1 MIHPI
6 RIYGDPVLRRRAS
19 DVTRFDDDLARL
31 AADMI
36 ETMYAADGVGL
47 AAPQIGL
54 GMRLF
59 VALEVARDAD
69 GDGVEDEHTGQLRAA
84 PPDVA
89 ASDGETSLH
98 GGDATAVH
106 VPDETAPGDV
116 AGAPAT
122 SAAAATGAADP
133 AEKRA
138 AWGVRREH
146 VMVNPRIVARDGVQH
161 GPDGCLSLPGL
172 WVEHV
177 QRDRRIRI
185 RYQDVRGAWHE
196 LAAEGYF
203 AHVLQH
209 EYDHLDG
216 VLFFDRLPDADRR
229 AFLEEHR
236 SDMARMQRDAK
247 AFLKELRQAAARG
260 GAVAAGGRALA
271 E

>member
-19 DVTRFDDDLARL
+19 DVTRFDDALARL

-69 GDGVEDEHTGQLRAA
+69 GDGVEDEHTGQLRGA
-84 PPDVA
+84 PPDGGG
-89 ASDGETSLH
+89 ASDALQPD
-98 GGDATAVH
+98 DA
-106 VPDETAPGDV
+106 VPDLGARAAAPDD
-116 AGAPAT
+116 AGAT
-122 SAAAATGAADP
+122 SDEVGQ
-133 AEKRA
+133 AEKRV

-146 VMVNPRIVARDGVQH
+146 VMVNPQIVERDEVQH

-172 WVEHV
+172 WVERV
-177 QRDRRIRI
+177 QRDHRIRI
-185 RYQDVRGAWHE
+185 RYQDVVGAWHE
-196 LAAEGYF
+196 LSAEGYF

-216 VLFFDRLPDADRR
+216 VLFFDRLPDTERT

-236 SDMARMQRDAK
+236 SDLARMQRDAK
-247 AFLKELRQAAARG
+247 AFLKELRQTAVRG
-260 GAVAAGGRALA
+260 GAVASGGRALA

>member
-1 MIHPI
+1 VIHPI
-6 RIYGDPVLRRRAS
+6 RIYGDPVLRRRAA
-19 DVTRFDDDLARL
+19 DVTRFDDALARL

-84 PPDVA
+84 PPD
-89 ASDGETSLH
+89 
-98 GGDATAVH
+98 GGDTSSAHPAA
-106 VPDETAPGDV
+106 EAAPGRD
-116 AGAPAT
+116 A
-122 SAAAATGAADP
+122 SAAAPSGVAAGDADP
-133 AEKRA
+133 AQKRA

-146 VMVNPRIVARDGVQH
+146 VMVNPRIVAREGEQY

-172 WVEHV
+172 WVERV
-177 QRDRRIRI
+177 RRDHRIHI
-185 RYQDVRGAWHE
+185 RYQDVGGGRHE

-209 EYDHLDG
+209 ENDHLDG
-216 VLFFDRLPDADRR
+216 VLFFDRLPDAERKV
-229 AFLEEHR
+229 FLEEHR
-236 SDMARMQRDAK
+236 SDLARMQRDAK
-247 AFLKELRQAAARG
+247 AFLKELRQAAGRG